1 MGQNMRRKLVV
12 ANWKMHGT
20 LAQNKVLFDAFKRNL
35 NDLKSIDIAVCVPYP
50 YLFQAQQELAGSNI
64 AWGAQNIAKH
74 EKGPYTG
81 EVSAAMLKDFGSSYV
96 IIGHSERSLAYCE
109 TEANVASKFVVAKQA
124 GITPVLCVG
133 ETLLERE
140 AGVMERVIASQI
152 EAVLSDA
159 GASVFADAVIS
170 YEPIWAIGT
179 GLSATPAQA
188 QAMHEFIRDKI
199 ARHDK
204 QAAESLRILYG
215 GSVKPT
221 NAAQLL
227 AMPDIDGGLIGR
239 CSLDAN
245 DFEKICR
252 AASLQ
257 TELSVE
263 SGSAV

>member
-1 MGQNMRRKLVV
+1 MRRKLVV

-20 LAQNKVLFDAFKRNL
+20 LAQNKALFTAFKEQLAPISN
-35 NDLKSIDIAVCVPYP
+35 IDIAVCVPYP
-50 YLFQAQQELAGSNI
+50 YLFQAQSELGESRI
-64 AWGAQNIAKH
+64 AWGGQNIAKH
-74 EKGPYTG
+74 EIGAYTG
-81 EVSAAMLKDFGSSYV
+81 EVSATMLRDFGASYV

-109 TEANVASKFVVAKQA
+109 SEANVASKFVVAKHA

-133 ETLLERE
+133 ETLQERE
-140 AGVMERVIASQI
+140 AGIMERVIASQI
-152 EAVLSDA
+152 DAVLSEA
-159 GASVFADAVIS
+159 GAAVFDNTIVS

-179 GLSATPAQA
+179 GLSATPEQA
-188 QAMHEFIRDKI
+188 QAMHEFIRGKV
-199 ARHDK
+199 ARLNKD
-204 QAAESLRILYG
+204 AAESLRILYG

-257 TELSVE
+257 
-263 SGSAV
+263 AA